1 MARDISAGDAIN
13 AIMRLYEKTVF
24 LLKRKHPNDHG
35 AVIAASMKMKDLINL
50 VGAEITNMG
59 KLHMNEMNEAIA
71 RLSQSQV
78 DTLAN
83 IHRVQRVACFGAI
96 IKRVSLALEAIEK
109 RQQQPAIRP
118 RVVKRVD
125 EQVSSY
131 IVMLAKMAKTDGA
144 RDKMAEMFVG
154 LVAFGTMDSYEFLS
168 KSASIMNLS
177 MDDGTSARNLST
189 HISEVR
195 RLGLVDSTIEMCFPG
210 KPFLLS
216 PSRLSVLLGLHLDR
230 ESRIDTLLGTRTVN
244 PEFYSRLC
252 LATTNYILQIYGRLK
267 EISKHR
273 NSRLGTVSRS
283 SDHNALEILSKIDK
297 LAANSQTE
305 KALSTMLKRA
315 KSKDAR
321 AFASKEIESKRLIER
336 ADEGNQIASEM
347 FSQSR
352 KRKRLD
358 TVADIRDHLSRK
370 KRRWGL
376 VLYVKEEP
384 DVEIPK
390 VVVAPKPVTYSCNSI
405 TMEDARCLS
414 ELSPLLIPHKFTV
427 RF

>member
-35 AVIAASMKMKDLINL
+35 AVIAASMKMRDLINL

-59 KLHMNEMNEAIA
+59 KLHMNEMNDAIA

-78 DTLAN
+78 DMLAN
-83 IHRVQRVACFGAI
+83 IHKVQRVACFGAI

-109 RQQQPAIRP
+109 RQQPSAVRP

-131 IVMLAKMAKTDGA
+131 IATLTKMAKTDGA

-154 LVAFGTMDSYEFLS
+154 LAAFGTMDSYEFLS
-168 KSASIMNLS
+168 KSAGIMNLS
-177 MDDGTSARNLST
+177 MDDGTSATNLST

-195 RLGLVDSTIEMCFPG
+195 RLGLVDSTIEMSFPR

-216 PSRLSVLLGLHLDR
+216 PSRLSVFLGLHLDR
-230 ESRIDTLLGTRTVN
+230 ESRMGTLLGTRSVN

-252 LATTNYILQIYGRLK
+252 LVTTNYISQIYWRLK

-273 NSRLGTVSRS
+273 NSRLWDASGG
-283 SDHNALEILSKIDK
+283 SDHSAIEILSNIDK
-297 LAANSQTE
+297 LAANSQKE
-305 KALSTMLKRA
+305 KALSAMLKKA

-321 AFASKEIESKRLIER
+321 AVVSKEIESKRLIER

-358 TVADIRDHLSRK
+358 TVADIKAHLSRK

-390 VVVAPKPVTYSCNSI
+390 AVVAPKPVTYSCDSI

-414 ELSPLLIPHKFTV
+414 DLSPLLIPRKFTMK
-427 RF
+427 F